1 MESEGFS
8 RREILGVSRFDS
20 TGESGVPLRDS
31 TMFLR
36 APRSFAGGT
45 WDASRIDITGH
56 GNPGFCLLRGIGS
69 GAAVVADTVEIV
81 KVKCA

>member
-20 TGESGVPLRDS
+20 PGESGVPLRDS
-31 TMFLR
+31 TTFLR
-36 APRSFAGGT
+36 APRSFAEGT
-45 WDASRIDITGH
+45 WDASRIDITVHGH
-56 GNPGFCLLRGIGS
+56 TGFCSPRGVCT
-69 GAAVVADTVEIV
+69 GAAVVARTVEIV